1 MDSRLKYTFVL
12 SSLLIITSCGG
23 GGGGG
28 GSTAVAK
35 LAAAISSF
43 TSNIFSTEVGS
54 SVDISWSSTN
64 ATSCTASGSWT
75 GSKSTSGSETV
86 EISTAGESTF
96 TLTCNGEGGNASRT
110 ITIEGYRNI
119 QGVAVD
125 GYISGASIFID
136 TDSDYALDSN
146 ETSTTSS
153 TDGSFT
159 IKYENGVLASLGGQD
174 VDTQTQLDNLLLLRD
189 LSGYSESSFMVTPV
203 TSVAHFMPSQDIY
216 TVLGL
221 DSDLDIYTT
230 DPVAN
235 IGDGGG
241 YDLLYE
247 KGNQLTILAYSLQNI
262 SNSLNSSM
270 DSTADYFKAISEE
283 IVIAYTDNEA
293 TVNIEKDI
301 FIEKVIDNLISA
313 KSLTIDDA
321 NKQNAVK
328 ALSSVIPVIG
338 IKSTNDLTASVLRFS
353 TNKFQ
358 DDFLLIVNGTAD
370 QSLISSYSS
379 DVLNYIATDQNVN
392 VEDIQ
397 PTILAFSDS
406 VSLQEDSSVSFSPL
420 LNDSLTTGSSFVITT
435 SSPSNGSVAI
445 SGDTLTYTPSAN
457 FNGQDSFDYTVTQGS
472 ISATSSVSV
481 TVAAVNDAPTLGI
494 ASTINY
500 EENKTDSIN
509 PSAADVDGDDFTL
522 TLGGTDAESFE
533 LSATNILSF
542 VSPPDFETKDS
553 YSITLTITD
562 GVETVE
568 KSITINITDVNESVG
583 YKVPTSIDVIET
595 KD

>member
-1 MDSRLKYTFVL
+1 M
-12 SSLLIITSCGG
+12 
-23 GGGGG
+23 
-28 GSTAVAK
+28 
-35 LAAAISSF
+35 
-43 TSNIFSTEVGS
+43 
-54 SVDISWSSTN
+54 
-64 ATSCTASGSWT
+64 
-75 GSKSTSGSETV
+75 
-86 EISTAGESTF
+86 
-96 TLTCNGEGGNASRT
+96 
-110 ITIEGYRNI
+110 
-119 QGVAVD
+119 
-125 GYISGASIFID
+125 
-136 TDSDYALDSN
+136 
-146 ETSTTSS
+146 
-153 TDGSFT
+153 
-159 IKYENGVLASLGGQD
+159 GGQD
-174 VDTQTQLDNLLLLRD
+174 VDTQTQLNNLLLLRD
-189 LSGYSESSFMVTPV
+189 LSGYSVSSFMVTPV

-262 SNSLNSSM
+262 SNSLNSST

-313 KSLTIDDA
+313 KSLTIDDV

-406 VSLQEDSSVSFSPL
+406 ISLQEDSSVSFSPL

-500 EENKTDSIN
+500 VENKTDSIN

-583 YKVPTSIDVIET
+583 YRVPTSIDVIET

>member
-1 MDSRLKYTFVL
+1 MRLKSKFIFTLTALFIV
-12 SSLLIITSCGG
+12 TSCGG

-28 GSTAVAK
+28 GGSPVQLIPAT
-35 LAAAISSF
+35 ISSLA
-43 TSNIFSTEVGS
+43 TSNSSTEVGT
-54 SVDISWSSTN
+54 SVELSWSSSN
-64 ATSCTASGSWT
+64 ASSCSASGSWS
-75 GSKSTSGSETV
+75 GSKPTSGSETV
-86 EISTAGESTF
+86 EISTPGDSTF
-96 TLTCNGEGGNASRT
+96 SLTCIGEGGNASRS
-110 ITIEGYRNI
+110 ITVEGYRNI
-119 QGVAVD
+119 IGITVD

-136 TDSDYALDSN
+136 TDSDYALDSM

-159 IKYENGVLASLGGQD
+159 IKYGNGVLASLGGQD

-189 LSGYSESSFMVTPV
+189 LSGYSESNFMVTPV

-221 DSDLDIYTT
+221 DNDLDIFTT

-262 SNSLNSSM
+262 SNSLNSST

-293 TVNIEKDI
+293 TVNIEKDM
-301 FIEKVIDNLISA
+301 FIEKVIDNLITA
-313 KSLTIDDA
+313 KSLTIEDA

-328 ALSSVIPVIG
+328 ALSSVMPVIG

-358 DDFLLIVNGTAD
+358 DDFLSIVNGTAD

-397 PTILAFSDS
+397 PKILAFSDS
-406 VSLQEDSSVSFSPL
+406 ISLEEDSSLSFSPL

-435 SSPSNGSVAI
+435 SSPSNGSVVI

-472 ISATSSVSV
+472 ISASSSVSV

-494 ASTINY
+494 ASTINFV
-500 EENKTDSIN
+500 ENSIDTIN

-553 YSITLTITD
+553 YSLTLTITD
-562 GVETVE
+562 GVVTVE
-568 KSITINITDVNESVG
+568 KSITINITDVNESIG

>member
-1 MDSRLKYTFVL
+1 MNSRLKYTFVL
-12 SSLLIITSCGG
+12 SSLLIITSCG

-75 GSKSTSGSETV
+75 GPISTTGSKTV

-174 VDTQTQLDNLLLLRD
+174 VDTQTQLNNLLLLRD

-313 KSLTIDDA
+313 KSLTIDDV

-370 QSLISSYSS
+370 QSVISSYSS

-392 VEDIQ
+392 IEDIQ

-481 TVAAVNDAPTLGI
+481 TVAAVNDPPTLGI
-494 ASTINY
+494 ALTINY
-500 EENKTDSIN
+500 AENKTDTIN

-553 YSITLTITD
+553 YSITLSITD

>member
-1 MDSRLKYTFVL
+1 MKLKSKFIFTLTALFIV
-12 SSLLIITSCGG
+12 TSCGG

-28 GSTAVAK
+28 GSPVQ
-35 LAAAISSF
+35 LIAATISSLA
-43 TSNIFSTEVGS
+43 TSNSSTEVGT
-54 SVDISWSSTN
+54 SVELSWSSSN
-64 ATSCTASGSWT
+64 ASSCSASGSWS
-75 GSKSTSGSETV
+75 GSKPTSGSESV
-86 EISTAGESTF
+86 EISTPGDSTF
-96 TLTCNGEGGNASRT
+96 SLTCIGEGGNASRS
-110 ITIEGYRNI
+110 ITVEGYRNI
-119 QGVAVD
+119 IGITVD

-136 TDSDYALDSN
+136 TDSDYALDSM

-159 IKYENGVLASLGGQD
+159 IKYGNGVLASLGGQD

-189 LSGYSESSFMVTPV
+189 LSGYSESNFMVTPV

-221 DSDLDIYTT
+221 DNDLDIFTT

-262 SNSLNSSM
+262 SNSLNSST

-293 TVNIEKDI
+293 TVNIEKDM
-301 FIEKVIDNLISA
+301 FIEKVIDNLITA
-313 KSLTIDDA
+313 KSLTIEDA

-328 ALSSVIPVIG
+328 ALSSVMPVIG

-358 DDFLLIVNGTAD
+358 DDFLSIVNGTAD

-406 VSLQEDSSVSFSPL
+406 ISLQEDSSVSFSPL

-500 EENKTDSIN
+500 AENKTDTIN

>member
-406 VSLQEDSSVSFSPL
+406 ISLQEDSSVSFSPL

-500 EENKTDSIN
+500 AENKTDTIN

>member
-1 MDSRLKYTFVL
+1 MKLKSKFIFTLTALFIV
-12 SSLLIITSCGG
+12 TSCGG

-28 GSTAVAK
+28 ESPVQ
-35 LAAAISSF
+35 LIAATISSLA
-43 TSNIFSTEVGS
+43 TSNSSTEVGT
-54 SVDISWSSTN
+54 SVELSWSSSN
-64 ATSCTASGSWT
+64 ASSCSASGSWS
-75 GSKSTSGSETV
+75 GSKPTSGSESV
-86 EISTAGESTF
+86 EISTPGDSTF
-96 TLTCNGEGGNASRT
+96 SLTCIGEGGNASRS
-110 ITIEGYRNI
+110 ITVEGYRNI
-119 QGVAVD
+119 IGITVD

-136 TDSDYALDSN
+136 TDSDYALDSM

-159 IKYENGVLASLGGQD
+159 IKYGNGVLASLGGQD

-189 LSGYSESSFMVTPV
+189 LSGYSESNFMVTPV

-221 DSDLDIYTT
+221 DNDLDIFTT

-262 SNSLNSSM
+262 SNSLNSST

-293 TVNIEKDI
+293 TVNIEKDM
-301 FIEKVIDNLISA
+301 FIEKVIDNLITA
-313 KSLTIDDA
+313 KSLTIEDA

-328 ALSSVIPVIG
+328 ALSSVMPVIG

-358 DDFLLIVNGTAD
+358 DDFLSIVNGTAD

-397 PTILAFSDS
+397 PKILAFSDS
-406 VSLQEDSSVSFSPL
+406 ISLEEDSSLSFSPL

-435 SSPSNGSVAI
+435 SSPSNGSVVI

-472 ISATSSVSV
+472 VSASSSVSV

-494 ASTINY
+494 ASTINFV
-500 EENKTDSIN
+500 ENSIDTIN

-553 YSITLTITD
+553 YSLTLTITD
-562 GVETVE
+562 GVVTVE
-568 KSITINITDVNESVG
+568 KSITINITDVNESIG

>member
-75 GSKSTSGSETV
+75 GSRDTTGSETF

-136 TDSDYALDSN
+136 TDSDYTLDSN

-174 VDTQTQLDNLLLLRD
+174 VDTQTQLNNLLLLRD

-262 SNSLNSSM
+262 SNSLNSST

-500 EENKTDSIN
+500 VENKTDSIN

>member
-1 MDSRLKYTFVL
+1 MNSRLKYTFVL

-64 ATSCTASGSWT
+64 ATSCSASGSWA
-75 GSKSTSGSETV
+75 GSKSTTGSETV

-174 VDTQTQLDNLLLLRD
+174 VDTQTQLNNLLLLRD

-406 VSLQEDSSVSFSPL
+406 ISLQEDSSVSFSPL

-500 EENKTDSIN
+500 VENKTDSIN

>member
-358 DDFLLIVNGTAD
+358 DDFLSIVNGTAD
-370 QSLISSYSS
+370 QSVISSYSS

-500 EENKTDSIN
+500 VENKTDTIN

-568 KSITINITDVNESVG
+568 KSITINITDVNESIG

>member
-313 KSLTIDDA
+313 KSLTIDDV

-358 DDFLLIVNGTAD
+358 DDFLSIVNGTAD

-500 EENKTDSIN
+500 AENKTDTIN

>member
-1 MDSRLKYTFVL
+1 MKLKSKFIFTLTALFIV
-12 SSLLIITSCGG
+12 TSCGG

-28 GSTAVAK
+28 SPVQ
-35 LAAAISSF
+35 LIAATISSLA
-43 TSNIFSTEVGS
+43 TSNSSTEVGT
-54 SVDISWSSTN
+54 SVELSWSSSN
-64 ATSCTASGSWT
+64 ASSCSASGSWS
-75 GSKSTSGSETV
+75 GSKPTSGSETV
-86 EISTAGESTF
+86 EISTPGDSTF
-96 TLTCNGEGGNASRT
+96 SLTCIGEGGNASRS
-110 ITIEGYRNI
+110 ITVEGYRNI
-119 QGVAVD
+119 IGITVD

-136 TDSDYALDSN
+136 TDSDYALDST

-159 IKYENGVLASLGGQD
+159 IKYGNGVLASLGGQD

-189 LSGYSESSFMVTPV
+189 LSGYSDSNFMVTPV

-221 DSDLDIYTT
+221 DNDLDIFTT

-262 SNSLNSSM
+262 SNSLNSST

-293 TVNIEKDI
+293 TVNIEKDM
-301 FIEKVIDNLISA
+301 FIEKVIDNLITA
-313 KSLTIDDA
+313 KSLTIEDA

-328 ALSSVIPVIG
+328 ALSSVMPVIG

-358 DDFLLIVNGTAD
+358 DDFLSIVNGTAD

-397 PTILAFSDS
+397 PKILAFSDS
-406 VSLQEDSSVSFSPL
+406 ISLEEDSSFSFSPL

-435 SSPSNGSVAI
+435 SSPSNGSVVI

-472 ISATSSVSV
+472 ISASSSVSV

-494 ASTINY
+494 ASTINFV
-500 EENKTDSIN
+500 ENSIDTIN
-509 PSAADVDGDDFTL
+509 PSAADVDGDDFT
-522 TLGGTDAESFE
+522 
-533 LSATNILSF
+533 
-542 VSPPDFETKDS
+542 
-553 YSITLTITD
+553 
-562 GVETVE
+562 
-568 KSITINITDVNESVG
+568 
-583 YKVPTSIDVIET
+583 
-595 KD
+595 

>member
-313 KSLTIDDA
+313 KSLTIDDV

-500 EENKTDSIN
+500 AENKTDTIN

>member
-358 DDFLLIVNGTAD
+358 DDFLSIVNGTAD

-500 EENKTDSIN
+500 VENKTDTIN

>member
-1 MDSRLKYTFVL
+1 MKLKSKFIFTLTALFIV
-12 SSLLIITSCGG
+12 TSCGG

-28 GSTAVAK
+28 ESPVQ
-35 LAAAISSF
+35 LIAATISSLA
-43 TSNIFSTEVGS
+43 TSNSSTEVGT
-54 SVDISWSSTN
+54 SVELSWSSSN
-64 ATSCTASGSWT
+64 ASSCSASGSWS
-75 GSKSTSGSETV
+75 GSKPTSGSESV
-86 EISTAGESTF
+86 EISTPGDSTF
-96 TLTCNGEGGNASRT
+96 SLTCIGEGGNASRS
-110 ITIEGYRNI
+110 ITVEGYRNI
-119 QGVAVD
+119 IGITVD

-136 TDSDYALDSN
+136 TDSDYALDSM

-159 IKYENGVLASLGGQD
+159 IKYGNGVLASLGGQD

-189 LSGYSESSFMVTPV
+189 LSGYSESNFMVTPV

-221 DSDLDIYTT
+221 DNDLDIFTT

-262 SNSLNSSM
+262 SNSLNSST

-293 TVNIEKDI
+293 TVNIEKDM
-301 FIEKVIDNLISA
+301 FIEKVIDNLITA
-313 KSLTIDDA
+313 KSLTIEDA

-328 ALSSVIPVIG
+328 ALSSVMPVIG

-358 DDFLLIVNGTAD
+358 DDFLSIVNGTAD

-397 PTILAFSDS
+397 PKILAFSDS
-406 VSLQEDSSVSFSPL
+406 ISLEEDSSLSFSPL

-435 SSPSNGSVAI
+435 SSPSNGSVVI

-472 ISATSSVSV
+472 ISASSSVSV

-494 ASTINY
+494 ASTINFV
-500 EENKTDSIN
+500 ENSIDTIN

-553 YSITLTITD
+553 YSLTLTITD
-562 GVETVE
+562 GVVTVA
-568 KSITINITDVNESVG
+568 KSITINITDVNESIG

>member
-1 MDSRLKYTFVL
+1 MKLKSKFIFTLTALFIV
-12 SSLLIITSCGG
+12 TSCGG

-28 GSTAVAK
+28 ESPVQ
-35 LAAAISSF
+35 LIAATISSLA
-43 TSNIFSTEVGS
+43 TSNSSTEVGT
-54 SVDISWSSTN
+54 SVELSWSSSN
-64 ATSCTASGSWT
+64 ASSCSASGSWS
-75 GSKSTSGSETV
+75 GSKPTSGSESV
-86 EISTAGESTF
+86 EISTPGDSTF
-96 TLTCNGEGGNASRT
+96 SLTCIGEGGNASRS
-110 ITIEGYRNI
+110 ITVEGYRNI
-119 QGVAVD
+119 IGITVD

-136 TDSDYALDSN
+136 TDSDYALDSM

-159 IKYENGVLASLGGQD
+159 IKYGNGVLASLGGQD

-189 LSGYSESSFMVTPV
+189 LSGYSESNFMVTPV

-221 DSDLDIYTT
+221 DNDLDIFTT

-262 SNSLNSSM
+262 SNSLNSST

-293 TVNIEKDI
+293 TVNIEKDM
-301 FIEKVIDNLISA
+301 FIEKVIDNLITA
-313 KSLTIDDA
+313 KSLTIEDA

-328 ALSSVIPVIG
+328 ALSSVMPVIG

-358 DDFLLIVNGTAD
+358 DDFLSIVNGTAD

-397 PTILAFSDS
+397 PKILAFSDS
-406 VSLQEDSSVSFSPL
+406 ISLEEDSSLSFSPL

-435 SSPSNGSVAI
+435 SSPSNGSVVI

-472 ISATSSVSV
+472 ISASSSVSV

-494 ASTINY
+494 ASTINFV
-500 EENKTDSIN
+500 ENSIDTIN

-553 YSITLTITD
+553 YSLTLTITD
-562 GVETVE
+562 GVVTVE
-568 KSITINITDVNESVG
+568 KSITINITDVNESIG

>member
-1 MDSRLKYTFVL
+1 MKLKSKFIFTLTALFIV
-12 SSLLIITSCGG
+12 TSCGG

-28 GSTAVAK
+28 GSPVQ
-35 LAAAISSF
+35 LIAATISSLA
-43 TSNIFSTEVGS
+43 TSNSSTEVGT
-54 SVDISWSSTN
+54 SVELSWSSSN
-64 ATSCTASGSWT
+64 ASSCSASGSWS
-75 GSKSTSGSETV
+75 GSKPTSGSESV
-86 EISTAGESTF
+86 EISTPGDSTF
-96 TLTCNGEGGNASRT
+96 SLTCIGEGGNASRS
-110 ITIEGYRNI
+110 ITVEGYRNI
-119 QGVAVD
+119 IGITVD

-136 TDSDYALDSN
+136 TDSDYALDSM

-159 IKYENGVLASLGGQD
+159 IKYGNGVLASLGGQD

-189 LSGYSESSFMVTPV
+189 LSGYSESNFMVTPV

-221 DSDLDIYTT
+221 DNDLDIFTT

-262 SNSLNSSM
+262 SNSLNSST

-293 TVNIEKDI
+293 TVNIEKDM
-301 FIEKVIDNLISA
+301 FIEKVIDNLITA
-313 KSLTIDDA
+313 KSLTIEDA

-328 ALSSVIPVIG
+328 ALSSVMPVIG

-358 DDFLLIVNGTAD
+358 DDFLSIVNGTAD

-397 PTILAFSDS
+397 PKILAFSDS
-406 VSLQEDSSVSFSPL
+406 ISLEEDSSLSFSPL

-435 SSPSNGSVAI
+435 SSPSNGSVVI

-472 ISATSSVSV
+472 ISASSSVSV

-494 ASTINY
+494 ASTINFV
-500 EENKTDSIN
+500 ENSIDTIN

-553 YSITLTITD
+553 YSLTLTITD
-562 GVETVE
+562 GVVTVE
-568 KSITINITDVNESVG
+568 KSITINITDVNESIG

>member
-1 MDSRLKYTFVL
+1 MKLKSKFIFTLTALFIV
-12 SSLLIITSCGG
+12 TSCGG

-28 GSTAVAK
+28 GSPVQ
-35 LAAAISSF
+35 LIAATISSLA
-43 TSNIFSTEVGS
+43 TSNSSTEVGT
-54 SVDISWSSTN
+54 SVELSWSSSN
-64 ATSCTASGSWT
+64 ASSCSASGSWS
-75 GSKSTSGSETV
+75 GSKPTSGSESV
-86 EISTAGESTF
+86 EISTPGDSTF
-96 TLTCNGEGGNASRT
+96 SLTCIGEGGNASRS
-110 ITIEGYRNI
+110 ITVEGYRNI
-119 QGVAVD
+119 IGITVD

-136 TDSDYALDSN
+136 TDSDYALDSM

-159 IKYENGVLASLGGQD
+159 IKYGNGVLASLGGQD

-189 LSGYSESSFMVTPV
+189 LSGYSESNFMVTPV

-221 DSDLDIYTT
+221 DNDLDIFTT

-262 SNSLNSSM
+262 SNSLNSST

-293 TVNIEKDI
+293 TVNIEKDM
-301 FIEKVIDNLISA
+301 FIEKVIDNLITA
-313 KSLTIDDA
+313 KSLTIEDA

-328 ALSSVIPVIG
+328 ALSSVMPVIG

-358 DDFLLIVNGTAD
+358 DDFLSIVNGTAD

-406 VSLQEDSSVSFSPL
+406 ISLQEDSSVSFSPL

-500 EENKTDSIN
+500 VENKTDTIN

>member
-313 KSLTIDDA
+313 KSLTIDDV

-358 DDFLLIVNGTAD
+358 DDFLSIVNGNAD

-500 EENKTDSIN
+500 AENKTDTIN

-568 KSITINITDVNESVG
+568 KSITINITDVNESIG

>member
-1 MDSRLKYTFVL
+1 MRLKSKFIFTLTALFIV
-12 SSLLIITSCGG
+12 TSCGG

-28 GSTAVAK
+28 GGSPVQLIPAT
-35 LAAAISSF
+35 ISSLA
-43 TSNIFSTEVGS
+43 TSNSSTEVGT
-54 SVDISWSSTN
+54 SVELSWSSSN
-64 ATSCTASGSWT
+64 ASSCSASGSWS
-75 GSKSTSGSETV
+75 GSKPTSGSETV
-86 EISTAGESTF
+86 EISTPGDSTF
-96 TLTCNGEGGNASRT
+96 SLTCIGEGGNASRS
-110 ITIEGYRNI
+110 ITVEGYRNI
-119 QGVAVD
+119 IGITVD

-136 TDSDYALDSN
+136 TDSDYALDST

-159 IKYENGVLASLGGQD
+159 IKYGNGVLASLGGQD

-189 LSGYSESSFMVTPV
+189 LSGYSESNFMVTPV

-221 DSDLDIYTT
+221 DNDLDIFTT

-262 SNSLNSSM
+262 SNSLNSST

-293 TVNIEKDI
+293 TVNIEKDM
-301 FIEKVIDNLISA
+301 FIEKVIDNLITA
-313 KSLTIDDA
+313 KSLTIEDA

-328 ALSSVIPVIG
+328 ALSSVMPVIG

-358 DDFLLIVNGTAD
+358 DDFLSIVNGTAD

-397 PTILAFSDS
+397 PKILAFSDS
-406 VSLQEDSSVSFSPL
+406 ISLEEDSSLSFSPL

-435 SSPSNGSVAI
+435 SPPSNGSVVI

-472 ISATSSVSV
+472 ISASSSVSV

-494 ASTINY
+494 ASTINFV
-500 EENKTDSIN
+500 ENSIDTIN

-522 TLGGTDAESFE
+522 TLGGTDAESFK

-553 YSITLTITD
+553 YSLTLTITD
-562 GVETVE
+562 GVVTVE
-568 KSITINITDVNESVG
+568 KSITINITDVNESIG

>member
-1 MDSRLKYTFVL
+1 MKLKSKFIFTLTALFIV
-12 SSLLIITSCGG
+12 TSCGG

-28 GSTAVAK
+28 ESPVQ
-35 LAAAISSF
+35 LIAATISSLA
-43 TSNIFSTEVGS
+43 TSNSSTEVGT
-54 SVDISWSSTN
+54 SVELSWSSSN
-64 ATSCTASGSWT
+64 ASSCSASGSWS
-75 GSKSTSGSETV
+75 GSKPTSGSESV
-86 EISTAGESTF
+86 EISTPGDSTF
-96 TLTCNGEGGNASRT
+96 SLTCIGEGGNASRS
-110 ITIEGYRNI
+110 ITVEGYRNI
-119 QGVAVD
+119 IGITVD

-136 TDSDYALDSN
+136 TDSDYALDSM
-146 ETSTTSS
+146 ESSTTSS

-159 IKYENGVLASLGGQD
+159 IKYGNGVLASLGGQD

-189 LSGYSESSFMVTPV
+189 LSGYSESNFMVTPV

-221 DSDLDIYTT
+221 DNDLDIFTT

-262 SNSLNSSM
+262 SNSLNSST

-293 TVNIEKDI
+293 TVNIEKDM
-301 FIEKVIDNLISA
+301 FIEKVIDNLITA
-313 KSLTIDDA
+313 KSLTIEDA

-328 ALSSVIPVIG
+328 ALSSVMPVIG

-358 DDFLLIVNGTAD
+358 DDFLSIVNGTAD

-406 VSLQEDSSVSFSPL
+406 ISLQEDSSLSFSPL

-435 SSPSNGSVAI
+435 SSPSNGSVVI

-472 ISATSSVSV
+472 VSASSSVSV

-494 ASTINY
+494 ASTINFV
-500 EENKTDSIN
+500 ENSIDTIN

-553 YSITLTITD
+553 YSLTLTITD
-562 GVETVE
+562 GVVTVE
-568 KSITINITDVNESVG
+568 KSITINITDVNESIG

>member
-1 MDSRLKYTFVL
+1 MKLKSKFIFTLTALFIV
-12 SSLLIITSCGG
+12 TSCGG

-28 GSTAVAK
+28 GSPVQ
-35 LAAAISSF
+35 LIAATISSLA
-43 TSNIFSTEVGS
+43 TSNSSTEVGT
-54 SVDISWSSTN
+54 SVELSWSSSN
-64 ATSCTASGSWT
+64 ASSCSASGSWS
-75 GSKSTSGSETV
+75 GSKPTSGSESV
-86 EISTAGESTF
+86 EISTPGDSTF
-96 TLTCNGEGGNASRT
+96 SLTCIGEGGNASRS
-110 ITIEGYRNI
+110 ITVEGYRNI
-119 QGVAVD
+119 IGITVD

-136 TDSDYALDSN
+136 TDSDYALDSM

-159 IKYENGVLASLGGQD
+159 IKYGNGVLASLGGQD

-189 LSGYSESSFMVTPV
+189 LSGYSESNFMVTPV

-221 DSDLDIYTT
+221 DNDLDIFTT

-262 SNSLNSSM
+262 SNSLNSST

-293 TVNIEKDI
+293 TVNIEKDM
-301 FIEKVIDNLISA
+301 FIEKVIDNLITA
-313 KSLTIDDA
+313 KSLTIEDA

-328 ALSSVIPVIG
+328 ALSSVMPVIG

-358 DDFLLIVNGTAD
+358 DDFLSIVNGTAD

-397 PTILAFSDS
+397 PKILAFSDS
-406 VSLQEDSSVSFSPL
+406 ISLEEDSSLSFSPL

-435 SSPSNGSVAI
+435 SSPSNGSVVI

-472 ISATSSVSV
+472 VSASSSVSV

-494 ASTINY
+494 ASTINFV
-500 EENKTDSIN
+500 ENSIDTIN

-553 YSITLTITD
+553 YSLTLTITD
-562 GVETVE
+562 GVVTVE
-568 KSITINITDVNESVG
+568 KSITINITDVNESIG

>member
-12 SSLLIITSCGG
+12 SSLLIITSCG

-75 GSKSTSGSETV
+75 GSRDTTGSETF

-136 TDSDYALDSN
+136 TDSDYTLDSN

-358 DDFLLIVNGTAD
+358 DDFLSIVNGTAD

-500 EENKTDSIN
+500 VENKTDTIN

-568 KSITINITDVNESVG
+568 KSITINITDVNESIG

>member
-1 MDSRLKYTFVL
+1 MRLKSKFIFTLTALFIV
-12 SSLLIITSCGG
+12 TSCGG

-28 GSTAVAK
+28 GGSPVQLIPAT
-35 LAAAISSF
+35 ISSLA
-43 TSNIFSTEVGS
+43 TSNSSTEVGT
-54 SVDISWSSTN
+54 SVELSWSSSN
-64 ATSCTASGSWT
+64 ASSCSASGSWS
-75 GSKSTSGSETV
+75 GSKPTSGSETV
-86 EISTAGESTF
+86 EISTPGDSTF
-96 TLTCNGEGGNASRT
+96 SLTCIGEGGNASRS
-110 ITIEGYRNI
+110 ITVEGYRNI
-119 QGVAVD
+119 IGITVD

-136 TDSDYALDSN
+136 TDSDYALDST

-159 IKYENGVLASLGGQD
+159 IKYGNGVLASLGGQD

-189 LSGYSESSFMVTPV
+189 LSGYSESNFMVTPV

-221 DSDLDIYTT
+221 DNDLDIFTT

-262 SNSLNSSM
+262 SNSLNSST

-293 TVNIEKDI
+293 TVNIEKDM
-301 FIEKVIDNLISA
+301 FIEKVIDNLITA
-313 KSLTIDDA
+313 KSLTIEDA

-328 ALSSVIPVIG
+328 ALSSVMPVIG

-358 DDFLLIVNGTAD
+358 DDFLSIVNGTAD

-397 PTILAFSDS
+397 PKILAFSDS
-406 VSLQEDSSVSFSPL
+406 ISLEEDSSLSFSPL

-435 SSPSNGSVAI
+435 SSPSNGSVVI

-472 ISATSSVSV
+472 ISASSSVSV

-494 ASTINY
+494 ASTINFV
-500 EENKTDSIN
+500 ENSIDTIN

-553 YSITLTITD
+553 YSLTLTITD
-562 GVETVE
+562 GVVTVE
-568 KSITINITDVNESVG
+568 KSITINITDVNESIG